1 MCFMCVIFV
10 SQSSFL
16 STLGGDTTATKS
28 NRILKHVL
36 ANELAKD
43 FNYVGQ
49 NNSKE
54 AFEKLH
60 LKTVVIRK

>member
-1 MCFMCVIFV
+1 MLFLF
-10 SQSSFL
+10 QSLFL
-16 STLGGDTTATKS
+16 STLGGETTATKT

-36 ANELAKD
+36 TNELAKD

-49 NNSKE
+49 NNSKK

-60 LKTVVIRK
+60 FKTVIIRK